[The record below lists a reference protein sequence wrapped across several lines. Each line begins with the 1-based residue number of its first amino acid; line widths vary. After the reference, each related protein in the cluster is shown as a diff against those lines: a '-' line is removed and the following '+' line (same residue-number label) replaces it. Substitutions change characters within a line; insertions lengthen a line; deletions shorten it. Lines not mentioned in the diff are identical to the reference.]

1 MTDNI
6 SLHPAT
12 DAPTVLIVD
21 DNCLSRKM
29 LRDMLQVF
37 GYRTILCDSGGGG
50 LAMIRAHRPD
60 VIVMDL
66 NLPGIAGLEVTRW
79 VRQDARLR
87 STPIIAITAYARE
100 ESERKAVMAMIGV
113 ELREYSPDVPSP
125 WISSRTK
132 AWSVSA
138 AKTLKPTCSP

>member
-1 MTDNI
+1 MIDNV
-6 SLHPAT
+6 SLHPAS

-87 STPIIAITAYARE
+87 STPIIAVTAYARE
-100 ESERKAVMAMIGV
+100 ESEQKALKAGCDAYLPKPLALDKLIRTV
-113 ELREYSPDVPSP
+113 ESFIPRDVP
-125 WISSRTK
+125 
-132 AWSVSA
+132 AVA
-138 AKTLKPTCSP
+138 